1 MNEID
6 NLPPVNISDKIKQA
20 KKKIATQEQDTDHIG
35 INDSIVAT
43 AKNINLEPQI
53 ITFMGSSYGVGNTEL
68 AFNTA
73 ISLAQEHKVLYVS
86 LDTNGSTVEYD
97 YQLKIKNKSFNEL
110 ISDVGKNTH
119 SDSIDYT
126 KYVINYDDLF
136 IKLVSTQSFMQ
147 SRIKRFPAKLSYLL
161 LDPIDLSI
169 YSADSLKEMLAN
181 VTKRMVSSYDIIV
194 FDTEANI
201 SLPFTLGALSTS
213 DSIVLSFTQNAND
226 FRSAKQRISALSNT
240 LKQSVNIFPV
250 VNKYSKT
257 ALSKLDVSS
266 LSNLINCRIEGVI
279 PAEIDAYYGAAF
291 NAVPMILHP
300 HNEEYQHII
309 LDLTKKL
316 LK

>member
-6 NLPPVNISDKIKQA
+6 ILPPVNISDKIKQA